1 MINGSTPPPP
11 SAPRTNE
18 DHADDWDSTSKVWTH
33 MVLHLP
39 HTDGGFG
46 VTFNDITK
54 DTVFYTTTSRFVT

>member
-1 MINGSTPPPP
+1 MKKGTKH
-11 SAPRTNE
+11 
-18 DHADDWDSTSKVWTH
+18 HADVWDAFSKAWTH

-54 DTVFYTTTSRFVT
+54 DTDFYTITSRFVT